1 LERTR
6 TGLRTGS
13 NSGYQ
18 AINLAVHLGAARI
31 ILLGYDMKGTHFFG
45 KHRDGSVPPFQACLR
60 LFPTLVKP
68 LAALGIPVINA
79 TRSTALTTFPCL
91 PLDLAL
97 AEVAA

>member
-1 LERTR
+1 ME
-6 TGLRTGS
+6 
-13 NSGYQ
+13 
-18 AINLAVHLGAARI
+18 
-31 ILLGYDMKGTHFFG
+31 GTHFFG